1 MRWELPQCK
10 ECKLYPCCKGLDEL
24 RTAIVVKGR
33 IVGYEDDCH
42 AYQSK
47 EAVA

>member
-10 ECKLYPCCKGLDEL
+10 GCKLYQCCKGLDEL
-24 RTAIVVKGR
+24 RTPIVVKGH
-33 IVGYEDDCH
+33 IVGYEAGCH
-42 AYQSK
+42 AYEPM